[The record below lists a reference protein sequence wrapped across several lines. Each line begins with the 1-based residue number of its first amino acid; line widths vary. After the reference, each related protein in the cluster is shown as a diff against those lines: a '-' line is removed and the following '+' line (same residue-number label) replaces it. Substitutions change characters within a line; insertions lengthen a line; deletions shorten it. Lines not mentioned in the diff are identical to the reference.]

1 MYNEIVKRVPV
12 FLTVFSLLLGLF
24 AFPTRVGA
32 QDGTSHYFPE
42 TGHSVRGDFWQF
54 YSIFPSAQVVFGYPL
69 TEAFTDPETGRQI
82 QYFSRARFEFHPEY
96 PEGQRVQLSNLG
108 ENLYSPGN
116 GTLNIYTPM
125 GCRVFSNGKS
135 VCYAFLNFFDQYG
148 GETTFGLPVSGFE
161 FANGRIVQY
170 FQRARLE
177 WYPEFGEGQRVVLAD
192 IGRIYFDTIQEDPN
206 LLTPVRPDDLAQVL
220 SILARA
226 FVWKAITLPTDTQ
239 TVYVV
244 VQDQTLSPVKDA
256 FAVVTI
262 YWANGVPQSISLPT
276 NQYGVV
282 ILPFEVRDQPY
293 GSLVTVKVDVYYQE
307 LKSTSLTSFRIWQ

>member
-1 MYNEIVKRVPV
+1 MKIVKKLLI
-12 FLTVFSLLLGLF
+12 FLTVFSLLIGLF
-24 AFPTRVGA
+24 ALPANVEA
-32 QDGTSHYFPE
+32 QDISSHYFAE

-54 YSIFPSAQVVFGYPL
+54 YNTFPNAQLIFGYPL
-69 TEAFTDPETGRQI
+69 TEAFTDLDTGRQI

-96 PEGQRVQLSNLG
+96 PEGQRVKLSNLG
-108 ENLYSPGN
+108 ENLYLPGG
-116 GTLNIYTPM
+116 GTLNIYTPV
-125 GCRVFSNGKS
+125 GCRVFANGKS

-148 GETTFGLPVSGFE
+148 GEAAFGLPVSGFE
-161 FANGRIVQY
+161 FADGRIVQY
-170 FQRARLE
+170 FQRARFE

-192 IGRIYFDTIQEDPN
+192 IGRIYFDAIQEDPN
-206 LLTPVRPDDLAQVL
+206 LLTPVKPDNQIQVL
-220 SILARA
+220 SIQARA

-256 FAVVTI
+256 STVVTI
-262 YWANGVPQSISLPT
+262 YWANGVPQSVSLPT

-293 GSLVTVKVDVYYQE
+293 GSLVTVRVDVYYQE